1 MQSDKRWLLH
11 YPNQIPH
18 ELTIP
23 NETLQSYLFSSAEA
37 APEHTAIHFLGKNI
51 TYEQLQEDVLKLA
64 SHLMKIGV
72 KKGDRVAIMLP
83 NCPQSVISYY
93 AVLIAGG
100 IVVQTNPL
108 YTEKELEYQMEDS
121 GAKVLITLDLL
132 YPKAYK
138 MKALTRMEHLI
149 VTKLQDYL
157 PFPKNILFP
166 IVQRRKNK
174 MVIQVEKNDTIHH
187 FAQIMKKSEGEQQ
200 IPALAFDPKEDI
212 AVLQYTGGTTGLPK
226 GVMLTHENIL
236 ANTEMCASWMYKTIR
251 GKERILGIIPFFH
264 VYGMT
269 TVLNLA
275 VKEGHQMI
283 LLPRFDVADTLK
295 TIEKQKPTLFPG
307 APTMYIAL
315 LHHPNIEKY
324 DLSSISACLSGSAA
338 LPVEVKQSFEKLT
351 GGRLVEGYGLSETSP
366 VTHSNFLWGANKTG
380 SIGCPW
386 PNTDAGIYCEE
397 TGGLKEPYEHGE
409 IIVKGP
415 QIMKGYWNQPEETE
429 AVLRDGWFF
438 TGDIGYMDEDGFFY
452 IVDRKKD
459 VIIASGYN
467 IYPREV
473 EEALYEHELVQEVVV
488 AGIPDPYRGETV
500 KAFVVP
506 KKGAYLTEDELDRF
520 VRTRIASFKVPRVYE
535 FKESLPKTAVGKI
548 LRRVLIEEEKR
559 KHASSSETPADQ
571 SKT

>member
-1 MQSDKRWLLH
+1 
-11 YPNQIPH
+11 
-18 ELTIP
+18 
-23 NETLQSYLFSSAEA
+23 
-37 APEHTAIHFLGKNI
+37 
-51 TYEQLQEDVLKLA
+51 
-64 SHLMKIGV
+64 
-72 KKGDRVAIMLP
+72 MLP

-138 MKALTRMEHLI
+138 MKALTSMEHFI
-149 VTKLQDYL
+149 ITKLQDYL

-174 MVIQVEKNDTIHH
+174 MVIQVERNETIQH
-187 FAQIMKKSEGEQQ
+187 FAQIMKELEGEQQ
-200 IPALAFDPKEDI
+200 IPALSFDPKEDI

-236 ANTEMCASWMYKTIR
+236 ANTEMCASWMYKTNR

-315 LHHPNIEKY
+315 LNHPNIEKY
-324 DLSSISACLSGSAA
+324 DLSSITACLSGSAA

-366 VTHSNFLWGANKTG
+366 VTHSNFYGERTKQAALA
-380 SIGCPW
+380 
-386 PNTDAGIYCEE
+386 AR
-397 TGGLKEPYEHGE
+397 GLIQMPVFTAK
-409 IIVKGP
+409 K
-415 QIMKGYWNQPEETE
+415 PE
-429 AVLRDGWFF
+429 
-438 TGDIGYMDEDGFFY
+438 
-452 IVDRKKD
+452 
-459 VIIASGYN
+459 ASKS
-467 IYPREV
+467 
-473 EEALYEHELVQEVVV
+473 HM
-488 AGIPDPYRGETV
+488 
-500 KAFVVP
+500 
-506 KKGAYLTEDELDRF
+506 
-520 VRTRIASFKVPRVYE
+520 SM
-535 FKESLPKTAVGKI
+535 GK
-548 LRRVLIEEEKR
+548 LL
-559 KHASSSETPADQ
+559 
-571 SKT
+571 

>member
-11 YPNQIPH
+11 YPKQIPH

-23 NETLQSYLFSSAEA
+23 NETLQSYLFRSAEA
-37 APEHTAIHFLGKNI
+37 TPEHTAIHFLGKTI
-51 TYEQLQEDVLKLA
+51 TYDQLYEDSLKLA
-64 SHLMKIGV
+64 NYFIKLGV

-93 AVLIAGG
+93 AVLMAGG

-108 YTEKELEYQMEDS
+108 YTEKELAYQMEDS

-132 YPKAYK
+132 YPKTYK
-138 MKALTRMEHLI
+138 MKALTTVEHMVI
-149 VTKLQDYL
+149 TKLQEYL
-157 PFPKNILFP
+157 PFPKNIFFP
-166 IVQRRKNK
+166 IVQRKKNK
-174 MVIQVEKNDTIHH
+174 MVIQVEESETIHLFSQVIKESPREPISH
-187 FAQIMKKSEGEQQ
+187 LS
-200 IPALAFDPKEDI
+200 FDPKEDV

-226 GVMLTHENIL
+226 GVMLTHENIV
-236 ANTEMCASWMYKTIR
+236 ANTEMCAASMYQTTR
-251 GKERILGIIPFFH
+251 GMERILGVIPFFH

-283 LLPRFDVADTLK
+283 LLPRFDVSDTLK

-315 LHHPNIEKY
+315 LHHPNIENY
-324 DLSSISACLSGSAA
+324 DLSSIRACLSGSAP
-338 LPVEVKQSFEKLT
+338 LPIEVKQSFEKIT

-366 VTHSNFLWGANKTG
+366 VTHSNFLWGVNKTG
-380 SIGCPW
+380 SVGCPW
-386 PNTDAGIYCEE
+386 PNTEAGIYCEE
-397 TGGLKEPYEHGE
+397 TGELKEPYEHGE
-409 IIVKGP
+409 IVVKGP
-415 QIMKGYWNQPEETE
+415 QIMKGYWNQPEETA
-429 AVLRDGWFF
+429 AVLKDGWFF

-506 KKGAYLTEDELDRF
+506 KKDAFLTEEELDRF

-559 KHASSSETPADQ
+559 KHTSSAELTVDRSE
-571 SKT
+571 K